1 MYSKQDLL
9 EYVGKVT
16 LAIMIIIAGILCI
29 ASLISII
36 SPPVSAQT
44 QQTSSMTSQPNTS
57 LFSESIINSPNLVTG
72 FFALTINGL
81 SNFANSTITSVDT
94 LANQFTDAVSVAS
107 KSSLRFLA
115 TSAKVTARGI
125 GSGIKFVGNSLV
137 FAGKGVLFIGK
148 TLASALFS
156 IIKLPGFLF
165 SKATSKTLS
174 SSLVRPS
181 DYQNAELIDPNSSEL
196 LAALTALPPTSTQL
210 NNSKP
215 NAIPITSTNGDGPIW
230 PIKGRITTQFGV
242 AHWPYQP
249 THTGLD
255 ISDGKRSGTTAIKPF
270 RSGKVIETI
279 KSNSG
284 YGNHV
289 IVDHGNG
296 VTSWYAHLYSI
307 SVKVGDQVST
317 NTTIG
322 YEGSTGMSTGTHLHF
337 EVRVNN
343 KVADPHK
350 FVAGEPY

>member
-44 QQTSSMTSQPNTS
+44 QQTSSMTSQPTTS
-57 LFSESIINSPNLVTG
+57 LFSESIIDSPNLVTG

-81 SNFANSTITSVDT
+81 SNFANSTVANVNET
-94 LANQFTDAVSVAS
+94 ANQFTSAASVAS

-115 TSAKVTARGI
+115 TSAKVTAQGI

-148 TLASALFS
+148 TFASALFT
-156 IIKLPGFLF
+156 ILKLPGFLF
-165 SKATSKTLS
+165 SKVTTKTLN

-181 DYQNAELIDPNSSEL
+181 DYQSAELIDPNSTEL
-196 LAALTALPPTSTQL
+196 LTALTALPPTETNKNSSSVEST
-210 NNSKP
+210 
-215 NAIPITSTNGDGPIW
+215 PINISDGPIW